1 MANVLVEEQY
11 LQDIANAI
19 RGKNGLTDT
28 YTPAQM
34 STAISN
40 ISGSGGSFEQPILN
54 NNILFVPYGHAAL
67 SVDCLTNKWQPDKV
81 LLIK

>member
-11 LQDIANAI
+11 LQNIANAI

-28 YTPAQM
+28 YTPEQM

-40 ISGSGGSFEQPILN
+40 ISGGGSYNQPTLD
-54 NNILFVPYGHAAL
+54 NNILFIPRGHAT
-67 SVDCLTNKWQPDKV
+67 V
-81 LLIK
+81 